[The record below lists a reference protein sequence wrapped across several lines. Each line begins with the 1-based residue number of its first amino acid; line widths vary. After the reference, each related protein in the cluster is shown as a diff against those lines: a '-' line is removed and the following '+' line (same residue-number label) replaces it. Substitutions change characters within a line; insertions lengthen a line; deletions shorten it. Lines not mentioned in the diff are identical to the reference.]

1 MKLKINKVFQ
11 TRVDVSSTLET
22 RPVVY
27 YKYKSMIG
35 KIVNFI
41 QYNNFFTL
49 TLMFVFMGASATF
62 AASPD
67 ARASIIDQKETVRSV
82 DNTYLINT
90 DFTLFEVG
98 LKIQSVKEDDEW
110 YYIDYT
116 YNTAE
121 VVDYVWMRV
130 AKTASMKVTKKE
142 LGAKDLGLYVAEQLG
157 QVTDQ
162 KLAYLQ
168 DIQKIEK
175 KIGMTQ
181 KVVATEYSGLV
192 GQFLSA
198 DEKTFEGYVPV
209 KPPILVAAFESTGEN
224 TTLIGTELGTTYGVP
239 TPTPLSPEQIQRL
252 ISDAVRQLLAGDT
265 ATTTASTTIAV
276 IDTPT
281 TGGGGG
287 STPAVSTGTTTP
299 VDTSTSTP
307 VIASTTPTVTGTTT
321 PAVTPTASTTPSTTA
336 TTTPSDPVATSTPA
350 EPTPVSEP
358 VTTPEPTPTPTP
370 TPTPEPVV
378 EPTPAPEPT
387 PTPEPAPA
395 PVDAV
400 TTTP

>member
-1 MKLKINKVFQ
+1 
-11 TRVDVSSTLET
+11 
-22 RPVVY
+22 
-27 YKYKSMIG
+27 MIG

-67 ARASIIDQKETVRSV
+67 ARASVIDKTETIRSV

-90 DFTLFEVG
+90 DFTLFDVG

-121 VVDYVWMRV
+121 VVDYVWMKV

-157 QVTDQ
+157 QVTDE

-168 DIQKIEK
+168 DVQKREK
-175 KIGMTQ
+175 KLGMTQ

-198 DEKTFEGYVPV
+198 EEKTFDGYIPV

-224 TTLIGTELGTTYGVP
+224 TTVVGTELGTTYGVP
-239 TPTPLSPEQIQRL
+239 TPTPLTPQEIQNL
-252 ISDAVRQLLAGDT
+252 ISDAVRQLLAGNT
-265 ATTTASTTIAV
+265 ATTTASTTIAIV
-276 IDTPT
+276 DIPNT
-281 TGGGGG
+281 GGG
-287 STPAVSTGTTTP
+287 STPVVSTGATTP

-307 VIASTTPTVTGTTT
+307 VTASTTPTVTATTT

-336 TTTPSDPVATSTPA
+336 TTTPSEPVATSTPA

-370 TPTPEPVV
+370 EPVV
-378 EPTPAPEPT
+378 ETTPAPEPV
-387 PTPEPAPA
+387 PA
-395 PVDAV
+395 PVDAA

>member
-1 MKLKINKVFQ
+1 
-11 TRVDVSSTLET
+11 
-22 RPVVY
+22 
-27 YKYKSMIG
+27 MIG

-67 ARASIIDQKETVRSV
+67 ARASIIDQKETIRSV

-90 DFTLFEVG
+90 DFTLFNVG
-98 LKIQSVKEDDEW
+98 LKVVSVKEDDEW

-121 VVDYVWMRV
+121 VVDYVWKEV
-130 AKTASMKVTKKE
+130 TKSASMKVTKKE

-157 QVTDQ
+157 QVTDE

-168 DIQKIEK
+168 DTQKREK

-192 GQFLSA
+192 GQFLSTE
-198 DEKTFEGYVPV
+198 EKTFDGYIPV

-224 TTLIGTELGTTYGVP
+224 TTTVGTELGTTLGVP
-239 TPTPLSPEQIQRL
+239 TPTPLTPEQIQNL
-252 ISDAVRQLLAGDT
+252 ISDAVRQLLAGNT
-265 ATTTASTTIAV
+265 ATTTASTTIAIV
-276 IDTPT
+276 DTPT

-287 STPAVSTGTTTP
+287 ASTSTGTTTASTTPTETGTTTP
-299 VDTSTSTP
+299 VTGTAT
-307 VIASTTPTVTGTTT
+307 TTPTATLPVATTT
-321 PAVTPTASTTPSTTA
+321 PVTTA
-336 TTTPSDPVATSTPA
+336 TTTTAATSTPP
-350 EPTPVSEP
+350 EPTL
-358 VTTPEPTPTPTP
+358 TPEPV
-370 TPTPEPVV
+370 PVV
-378 EPTPAPEPT
+378 EPTPV
-387 PTPEPAPA
+387 
-395 PVDAV
+395 PVEAA